1 MRRSDYLLSLML
13 ARFMWLVL
21 ELAAIVAF
29 GWIAFGVKV
38 TGSWA
43 AFLAVSVLGAFA
55 FSALGLLIAS
65 RARTIEAVSGLM
77 NFAMLP
83 MWLLSGSFFSSD
95 RFPAVMQ
102 PFVQALPLTAAND
115 ALRAIMNEGGGF
127 GAVSGDLAILGAW
140 SVVSFF
146 AALRLFRWE

>member
-1 MRRSDYLLSLML
+1 M
-13 ARFMWLVL
+13 
-21 ELAAIVAF
+21 
-29 GWIAFGVKV
+29 
-38 TGSWA
+38 
-43 AFLAVSVLGAFA
+43 SVLGAFA
-55 FSALGLLIAS
+55 FSALGLRIAS